1 MSERGL
7 MTSALGSGKKKH
19 AVIIAMVCV
28 FALLSLV
35 ARSLHGQGGGD
46 MQEKLGELKASMAKN
61 KQALAQYTWHET
73 VVISLKGE
81 QKKTQNYQ
89 VRMGSDGKP
98 QKTSLDQPAQ
108 QQQSAGGR
116 GRLKQHVIEKKK
128 EEYEDYAESMKSLAG
143 QYIPPDKDAIQAA
156 YAKGNISFAP
166 GGGSPDEIKIT
177 ILNYVKQ
184 GDSMTI
190 FFNKAQK
197 QISSIKIASYM
208 DDPTD
213 GMNLSVQFSSLPD
226 GTSHVSAV
234 TMDGVKK
241 QLTIATQNSNYTK
254 L

>member
-1 MSERGL
+1 
-7 MTSALGSGKKKH
+7 MTSAPGSAKKKN
-19 AVIIAMVCV
+19 AVIIAMLCV
-28 FALLSLV
+28 FGLLSVV
-35 ARSLHGQGGGD
+35 ALSLQGQGGAD

-73 VVISLKGE
+73 VIISLKGE

-108 QQQSAGGR
+108 QQPSAGGR
-116 GRLKQHVIEKKK
+116 GGRLKQRVIEKKK
-128 EEYEDYAESMKSLAG
+128 EEYEDYAESMKALAG

-166 GGGSPDEIKIT
+166 DAASPDEIKIA
-177 ILNYVKQ
+177 IKNYVKP

-190 FFNKAQK
+190 FFNKTQK

-234 TMDGVKK
+234 TIDGVKK
-241 QLTIATQNSNYTK
+241 QLMIATQNSNYTK

>member
-1 MSERGL
+1 
-7 MTSALGSGKKKH
+7 MTSAPRSGKRKN
-19 AVIIAMVCV
+19 AVIIAMICV
-28 FALLSLV
+28 FGLLSFV
-35 ARSLHGQGGGD
+35 AVSLHGQGGGD
-46 MQEKLGELKASMAKN
+46 MQEKLGELKASMARN

-108 QQQSAGGR
+108 QPQQSAGGR
-116 GRLKQHVIEKKK
+116 GGRLKQHVVEKKK

-166 GGGSPDEIKIT
+166 ASSPDEIKIT
-177 ILNYVKQ
+177 IKDYVKP

-190 FFNKAQK
+190 LFNKAQK

-234 TMDGVKK
+234 TIDGVKK
-241 QLTIATQNSNYTK
+241 QLMIATSNSNYTK

>member
-1 MSERGL
+1 M
-7 MTSALGSGKKKH
+7 M
-19 AVIIAMVCV
+19 CV
-28 FALLSLV
+28 FGLLSVV
-35 ARSLHGQGGGD
+35 AVSLHGQGGGD
-46 MQEKLGELKASMAKN
+46 MQEKLGELKASMARN

-116 GRLKQHVIEKKK
+116 GGRLKQRVVEKKK
-128 EEYEDYAESMKSLAG
+128 EEYEDYAESMKALAG

-166 GGGSPDEIKIT
+166 GAGSPDEIKIT
-177 ILNYVKQ
+177 INNYVKP

-208 DDPTD
+208 DDPSD

-234 TMDGVKK
+234 TIDGVKK
-241 QLTIATQNSNYTK
+241 QLMIATTNSNYTK

>member
-1 MSERGL
+1 MKQHLRFGSPTRMKAGAVGVTLACLAGLFAMSL
-7 MTSALGSGKKKH
+7 Y
-19 AVIIAMVCV
+19 
-28 FALLSLV
+28 
-35 ARSLHGQGGGD
+35 GQAGGD
-46 MQEKLGELKASMAKN
+46 MQAKLGELKASMARN
-61 KQALAQYTWHET
+61 KQAIAQYTWHET

-98 QKTSLDQPAQ
+98 QKTLLDQPAQ
-108 QQQSAGGR
+108 QQQNSGARG
-116 GRLKQHVIEKKK
+116 GRLKQRIVEKKK
-128 EEYEDYAESMKSLAG
+128 EEYEDYAESMKTLAG
-143 QYIPPDKDAIQAA
+143 QYIPPDKDAIQGA
-156 YAKGNISFAP
+156 YAKGNVSFSP
-166 GGGSPDEIKIT
+166 GAGSPDEIKIT
-177 ILNYVKQ
+177 INNYIKP

-234 TMDGVKK
+234 TIDGVKK
-241 QLTIATQNSNYTK
+241 QLMIATQNSNYTK